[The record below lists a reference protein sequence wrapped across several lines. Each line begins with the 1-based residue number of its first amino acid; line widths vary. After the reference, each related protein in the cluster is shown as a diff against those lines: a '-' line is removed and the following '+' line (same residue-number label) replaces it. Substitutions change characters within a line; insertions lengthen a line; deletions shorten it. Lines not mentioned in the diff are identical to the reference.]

1 MRKYKNIISVVIFA
15 VFLFSISSICI
26 LKADAEY
33 SDAERRPLAQ
43 KQELS
48 AETLLNGKFMESF
61 EEYTADQF
69 PMRES
74 LRKLKAFFATK
85 VFGKVENNGLYM
97 TQNHIS
103 KLDDPE
109 NEYMMNYAADKFSY
123 LYNTL
128 MKDKNVKLYF
138 SIVPDKNFLLS
149 PSYGVPHL
157 DYEGFEERMKAKV
170 DYMEYIDIKPLLS
183 LDDYYRTDSHWKQE
197 NIRDI
202 AQLLGEKM
210 GTDVKAEYTENILDH
225 PFYGVYAGQ
234 YALPVKPDTIKYLTS
249 PALDACTVTYY
260 DTGEPKVG
268 DMYNMKKA
276 TGKDPYEMFL
286 SGTAPLIT
294 IENPNAKT
302 QKELVLFRDSFG
314 SSIAPLLAEG
324 YKKITIVDIRYI
336 QSSFVG
342 NFVNFDNCDVLF
354 LYSSTLLN
362 NSTAMK

>member
-1 MRKYKNIISVVIFA
+1 MRKYKNIISVTVFTL
-15 VFLFSISSICI
+15 FLFSVSAMC
-26 LKADAEY
+26 LAKTDTEY
-33 SDAERRPLAQ
+33 SNSERRPLAQ
-43 KQELS
+43 KEELS
-48 AETLLNGKFMESF
+48 AETVLNGKFMESF

-69 PMRES
+69 PFREAMR
-74 LRKLKAFFATK
+74 KIKAVFATK
-85 VFGKVENNGLYM
+85 IFRKIDNNGLYM

-103 KLDDPE
+103 KIDDPE
-109 NEYMMNYAADKFSY
+109 NEYMMNYAAEKFDFLRS
-123 LYNTL
+123 TF
-128 MKDKNVKLYF
+128 MEDKNVKLYF
-138 SIVPDKNFLLS
+138 SIVPDKNFLLA
-149 PSYGVPHL
+149 PAHGVPHL
-157 DYEGFEERMKAKV
+157 DYDRFSERMREKV

-197 NIRDI
+197 NIRDV
-202 AQLLGEKM
+202 AELLGEKM
-210 GTDVKAEYTENILDH
+210 GTDVKADYEENTLNH

-260 DTGEPKVG
+260 DTGAPKSG

-294 IENPNAKT
+294 IENSSSKT

-336 QSSFVG
+336 HSSFVG